1 MAMPPSGARNG
12 DTVMVAITRVKQSI
26 ITPAEKAPEPN
37 LGSDLIPK
45 ERYTSPEFMA
55 LEWEKLWTK
64 VWLVGCREDEIP
76 EPGDYITTEIGTE
89 SLLIVRGE
97 DGVARTFYNVC
108 NHRGNQVK
116 FDHCGNSRT
125 LQCAYHFWEYD
136 LTGRLV
142 NVPDEQDFTQGCPKD
157 QLSLKTIRTGVWGG
171 WVWFCLDA
179 EGESLEDFLGII
191 PHHLGPYHFD
201 RMAMVMN
208 VTVESDCNWKTSV
221 DAFNEVY
228 HVQCIHPELSYTIDD
243 VDVQID
249 LYERHNRYLV
259 PFKTHSP
266 RVGALEE
273 VPEGLAEELRALGM
287 NPDDFHGR
295 VPEIR
300 RAVQLYKRENEK
312 AMGFDYSLMN
322 DDQLSDDYH
331 YYIFPNITLNVH
343 AEHFLFFR
351 QRPHATDPDKMYYDV
366 RMFRALKRGE
376 KRPML
381 PDHEQV
387 KHGERSLGLVLD
399 QDSVNLPHV
408 QKGMHSDS
416 FEGLWISNQE
426 RRIRHMHKTLM
437 DYINGHYANDR

>member
-1 MAMPPSGARNG
+1 
-12 DTVMVAITRVKQSI
+12 MVAITRVKESV
-26 ITPAEKAPEPN
+26 ITPAQKAPEPN
-37 LGSDLIPK
+37 LGSELIPK
-45 ERYTSPEFMA
+45 ERYTSPDFMA
-55 LEWEKLWTK
+55 AEWDKLWTK

-76 EPGDYITTEIGTE
+76 ETGDYITTDIGTE

-97 DGVARTFYNVC
+97 DGQARTFYNVC

-157 QLSLKTIRTGVWGG
+157 QLSLKAVRTDVWGG
-171 WVWFCLDA
+171 WVWYCLDPD
-179 EGESLEDFLGII
+179 GPSLSDYLGVI

-259 PFKTHSP
+259 PYHTFSP
-266 RVGALEE
+266 RLGYEPHE
-273 VPEGLAEELRALGM
+273 VPEILSNQLKAVGM
-287 NPDDFHGR
+287 NPDEYIGR
-295 VPEIR
+295 VGEIR
-300 RAVQLYKRENEK
+300 RAMQVYKRESQD
-312 AMGFDYSLMN
+312 ARGVDYSELN
-322 DDQLSDDYH
+322 DDQLTDNYH
-331 YYIFPNITLNVH
+331 YMIFPNLTLNI
-343 AEHFLFFR
+343 FSDRMMLFR
-351 QRPHATDPDKMYYDV
+351 QRPHETDPNKMYYDV
-366 RMFRALKRGE
+366 TVHVRLPAGQP
-376 KRPML
+376 RPPMA
-381 PDHEQV
+381 DHEHV
-387 KHGERSLGLVLD
+387 KFGERSLGLVLD
-399 QDSVNLPHV
+399 QDAVNLPHV
-408 QKGMHSDS
+408 QTGMNSAA
-416 FEGLWISNQE
+416 FRGLWISSQE
-426 RRIRHMHKTLM
+426 RRIRHMHHTLM
-437 DYINGHYANDR
+437 KYMEA

>member
-1 MAMPPSGARNG
+1 
-12 DTVMVAITRVKQSI
+12 MVAIVRVKESVY
-26 ITPAEKAPEPN
+26 TPAEKAPEIEM
-37 LGSDLIPK
+37 GEAVIPK
-45 ERYTSPEFMA
+45 DRYISKEFMQ
-55 LEWEKLWTK
+55 LEWERMWTK
-64 VWLVGCREDEIP
+64 VWLIGCREEEIP
-76 EPGDYITTEIGTE
+76 EPGDYVTTEIGKE

-97 DGVARTFYNVC
+97 DNIPRVMYNIC
-108 NHRGNQVK
+108 NHRGNKVK
-116 FDHCGNSRT
+116 FDEAGNAHS
-125 LQCAYHFWEYD
+125 LQCAYHLWEYD
-136 LTGRLV
+136 LTGKLV
-142 NVPDEQDFTQGCPKD
+142 HVPDAEDFHQGCPSEK
-157 QLSLKTIRTGVWGG
+157 LSLKKVRTETWGG
-171 WVWFCLDA
+171 FVWYNLNPDA
-179 EGESLEDFLGII
+179 EPLSEYLGVL
-191 PHHLGPYHFD
+191 PQHLDPYHFEN
-201 RMAMVMN
+201 MAMVMD
-208 VTVESDCNWKTSV
+208 VTVEWDCNWKTSV

-228 HVQCIHPELSYTIDD
+228 HVQGIHPELCYTIDD

-266 RVGALEE
+266 RVGALQE
-273 VPEGLAEELRALGM
+273 VPEGLAEELRAIGM
-287 NPDDFHGR
+287 NPDEFQGR

-300 RAVQLYKRENEK
+300 RAVQEYKRRNEK
-312 AMGFDYSLMN
+312 TLGFDYSLMN

-366 RMFRALKRGE
+366 RMFQAVAKG
-376 KRPML
+376 KQRPPL

-408 QKGMHSDS
+408 QKGMHSDA
-416 FEGLWISNQE
+416 FEGLWISHQE

-437 DYINGHYANDR
+437 DYVNGHYANDA

>member
-1 MAMPPSGARNG
+1 
-12 DTVMVAITRVKQSI
+12 MVAITRVKSSV

-37 LGSDLIPK
+37 LGSELIPK
-45 ERYTSPEFMA
+45 ERYTSPEFME
-55 LEWEKLWTK
+55 LEWEKLWTR

-76 EPGDYITTEIGTE
+76 EPGDYITTDIGPE

-136 LTGRLV
+136 LAGRLI

-157 QLSLKTIRTGVWGG
+157 QLSLKSVRTGVWGG
-171 WVWFCLDA
+171 WVWFNLAPD
-179 EGESLEDFLGII
+179 GEPLEEFLGII

-259 PFKTHSP
+259 PYHTYSP
-266 RVGALEE
+266 RLGYEPHE
-273 VPEGLAEELRALGM
+273 VPEILSNQLKAVGM
-287 NPDDFHGR
+287 NPDDYIGR
-295 VPEIR
+295 VGEIR
-300 RAVQLYKRENEK
+300 DAMQQYKRRTQKER
-312 AMGFDYSLMN
+312 GVDYSELN
-322 DDQLSDDYH
+322 DDQLTDNYH
-331 YYIFPNITLNVH
+331 YMIFPNLTLNI
-343 AEHFLFFR
+343 FSDRMMLFR
-351 QRPHATDPDKMYYDV
+351 QRPHETDPNKMYYDV
-366 RMFRALKRGE
+366 TVHVRVPDSQP
-376 KRPML
+376 RPPM
-381 PDHEQV
+381 PDHEHV
-387 KHGERSLGLVLD
+387 AFGERSLGLVLD
-399 QDSVNLPHV
+399 QDAVNLPHV
-408 QKGMHSDS
+408 QKGMNSEA
-416 FEGLWISNQE
+416 FKGLWISSQE
-426 RRIRHMHKTLM
+426 RRIRHMHHTLM
-437 DYINGHYANDR
+437 KYIEA

>member
-1 MAMPPSGARNG
+1 
-12 DTVMVAITRVKQSI
+12 MVAIVRVKESVY
-26 ITPAEKAPEPN
+26 TPAEKAPEIEM
-37 LGSDLIPK
+37 GDVVIPK
-45 ERYTSPEFMA
+45 ERYISPEFMK
-55 LEWEKLWTK
+55 LEWERMWTK
-64 VWLVGCREDEIP
+64 TWLVGCREEEIP
-76 EPGDYITTEIGTE
+76 EVGDYVVTEIGKE

-97 DGVARTFYNVC
+97 DGVARAMYNIC
-108 NHRGNQVK
+108 NHRGNKVK
-116 FDHCGNSRT
+116 FDEAGNASS
-125 LQCAYHFWEYD
+125 LQCAYHLWEYD
-136 LTGRLV
+136 LTGTLV
-142 NVPDEQDFTQGCPKD
+142 HVPDADDFRQGCPSER
-157 QLSLKTIRTGVWGG
+157 LSLKKVRTETWGG
-171 WVWFCLDA
+171 FVWFNLNPHAEPLADYLGVIPQHLD
-179 EGESLEDFLGII
+179 
-191 PHHLGPYHFD
+191 PYHFEN
-201 RMAMVMN
+201 MAMVMD
-208 VTVESDCNWKTSV
+208 VTVEWDCNWKTSV

-228 HVQCIHPELSYTIDD
+228 HVQGIHPELCYTIDD

-273 VPEGLAEELRALGM
+273 VPEGLAEELRAIGM

-295 VPEIR
+295 VPDIR

-312 AMGFDYSLMN
+312 ALGFDYSLMN

-366 RMFRALKRGE
+366 RMFRAIPRGE
-376 KRPML
+376 KRPPL

-408 QKGMHSDS
+408 QKGLHSDA
-416 FEGLWISNQE
+416 FEGLWISHQE
-426 RRIRHMHKTLM
+426 RRIRHMHVTLM
-437 DYINGHYANDR
+437 DYVNGRYANDA